1 MPIVNGKEYA
11 YTEEGIAAAEKA
23 KKRSGFKMK
32 YTNGKKTDVS
42 AFPFAN
48 QVGNTVSSMSSKSKD
63 AAGGVK
69 DMIAEK
75 IDEKVEEK
83 VNKVVNQDTNEG
95 LV

>member
-32 YTNGKKTDVS
+32 YTNGKKADAS
-42 AFPFAN
+42 AFPFAGVAN
-48 QVGNTVSSMSSKSKD
+48 AVGGAVSKSME
-63 AAGGVK
+63 GGPG
-69 DMIAEK
+69 DMIAK
-75 IDEKVEEK
+75 KVDEKVEEK
-83 VNKVVNQDTNEG
+83 VNKVVNQETEEG

>member
-1 MPIVNGKEYA
+1 M
-11 YTEEGIAAAEKA
+11 AEP
-23 KKRSGFKMK
+23 FKMK
-32 YTNGKKTDVS
+32 YTNGRKADAS

-48 QVGNTVSSMSSKSKD
+48 QVESTMPAEGGVD
-63 AAGGVK
+63 GVK

-83 VNKVVNQDTNEG
+83 VNKVVNQETGEG

>member
-32 YTNGKKTDVS
+32 YTNGKKADAS

-48 QVGNTVSSMSSKSKD
+48 QAGNTMPTNKTGDVKS
-63 AAGGVK
+63 
-69 DMIAEK
+69 MIAEK
-75 IDEKVEEK
+75 IDEKVEEE

>member
-32 YTNGKKTDVS
+32 YTNGKTADTS

-48 QVGNTVSSMSSKSKD
+48 QAGDTMPTNR
-63 AAGGVK
+63 AGGVK
-69 DMIAEK
+69 GMIAEK
-75 IDEKVEEK
+75 IDEKVEEE
-83 VNKVVNQDTNEG
+83 VSKVVNQQTDEG